1 MSETKLSRPPIV
13 IFGLKGSGKD
23 TLREYLVAAFGPYH
37 DSVRFSFADPLKAM
51 VAALPVSGSEE
62 GLYGPSENRQNSI
75 GIKSDPQACIR
86 CGALFNGWELWRNPA
101 TGEIACNPCGF
112 LYPAEITWRLL
123 CETLGTEW
131 GRRLNVNLWAELWA
145 HAVERYAQIGRRVI
159 TSDGRFENELLQ
171 AQRLGAYTIGL
182 IRDSAREA
190 AEKQRILHES
200 EHFNLKYPEGD
211 SARPHTFIVY
221 NNGTLNDLEETAHLV
236 VNEIYK
242 YEEEGEPLSFH
253 GRIRL
258 GQR

>member
-23 TLREYLVAAFGPYH
+23 TLADYLTVGFGPYQ

-62 GLYGPSENRQNSI
+62 GLYGPSENRQNST

-86 CGALFNGWELWRNPA
+86 CGALLNGWELWRNPA
-101 TGEIACNPCGF
+101 TGEIACNHCGF
-112 LYPAEITWRLL
+112 VYPAEITWRLL

-145 HAVERYAQIGRRVI
+145 LAVERYAQIGRRVI
-159 TSDGRFENELLQ
+159 TADGRFENELSR
-171 AQRLGAYTIGL
+171 AQQLGAYTIGL

-190 AEKQRILHES
+190 AEKQSVLHES
-200 EHFNLKYPEGD
+200 EHFNFKHPEGD
-211 SARPHTFIVY
+211 PDHPHTFIVY
-221 NNGTLNDLEETAHLV
+221 NNGTRAELDEVAHLIA
-236 VNEIYK
+236 NMIYLH
-242 YEEEGEPLSFH
+242 EEEGERLAS
-253 GRIRL
+253 RTRL
-258 GQR
+258 GLDQR